1 MMKSI
6 HKPNLLSNDYGYDD
20 CEHLIQLY
28 SLRNVMFAKLKKKI
42 GRGRKAEFIEMFK
55 YNDTSH
61 DMVRENIMYSIKIYE
76 EKCSSLDNTNQT

>member
-1 MMKSI
+1 MMRST
-6 HKPNLLSNDYGYDD
+6 HKPSLLSNDYGYDD

-28 SLRNVMFAKLKKKI
+28 SFRNVMFAKLKKKI
-42 GRGRKAEFIEMFK
+42 GRGRKVEFIEVFK
-55 YNDTSH
+55 YNDRSH

>member
-1 MMKSI
+1 MRLT
-6 HKPNLLSNDYGYDD
+6 HKPNLLSNDLGYDD

-42 GRGRKAEFIEMFK
+42 GRGRKAEIVEVFK
-55 YNDTSH
+55 WNDPSH

-76 EKCSSLDNTNQT
+76 NKCSSLDNTNQT

>member
-1 MMKSI
+1 MMRST
-6 HKPNLLSNDYGYDD
+6 HKPNLLSNDLGYDD

-42 GRGRKAEFIEMFK
+42 GRGRKAEIVEVFK
-55 YNDTSH
+55 WNDPSH

-76 EKCSSLDNTNQT
+76 NKCSSLDNTNQT